1 MTIHVGV
8 RVTGGRASYS
18 RLSLSMINI
27 LMDPTGGSISEF
39 YERIYDRSRR
49 DGEKHKDS
57 ED

>member
-1 MTIHVGV
+1 MITHAGA
-8 RVTGGRASYS
+8 RVIGGGAFSCS
-18 RLSLSMINI
+18 QSHMINI